1 MGFDAT
7 CNSTDDESTVNELKT
22 KRKNVKRV
30 KREKIR
36 RILIE

>member
-1 MGFDAT
+1 MGFDTT
-7 CNSTDDESTVNELKT
+7 CNSADDESTINVKT